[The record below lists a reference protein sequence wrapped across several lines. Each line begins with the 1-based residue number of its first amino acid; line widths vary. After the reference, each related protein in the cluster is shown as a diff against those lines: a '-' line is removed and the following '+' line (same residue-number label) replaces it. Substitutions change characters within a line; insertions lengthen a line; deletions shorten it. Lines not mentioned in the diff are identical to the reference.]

1 MFPPAQPGIFADGN
15 VPTVFLHNGE
25 HVTFR
30 FNYDDSAQGFTY
42 TFSGLGAALTAE
54 VSPDGSTWTALPGES
69 GQLQDTAAP
78 GEGNVFYLR
87 FTANVG
93 DAFLKTPADYPP
105 STRLYRWAA
114 PGTLRCLIC
123 RTPRPTAGILLKIS
137 WIPIPAV
144 TMRSLTTKP
153 CCWGRGRIC

>member
-1 MFPPAQPGIFADGN
+1 M
-15 VPTVFLHNGE
+15 PTVFLHNGE

-93 DAFLKTPADYPP
+93 DAFLKTLQIIPP
-105 STRLYRWAA
+105 
-114 PGTLRCLIC
+114 
-123 RTPRPTAGILLKIS
+123 
-137 WIPIPAV
+137 V
-144 TMRSLTTKP
+144 
-153 CCWGRGRIC
+153 RGCTGGQHLVLSGV